1 MLRLMPR
8 AVTLRLFEVALCE
21 RGGSI
26 PLTFGL
32 GIGMLMSLE
41 ALKAGMVGPV
51 GGTIWN
57 LFTISMAFLTLSVRG
72 LKDGST

>member
-1 MLRLMPR
+1 MRFIPSADPLRVFGVVWP
-8 AVTLRLFEVALCE
+8 

-32 GIGMLMSLE
+32 GNGILRSVE
-41 ALKAGMVGPV
+41 ALKAGIVGPV

-57 LFTISMAFLTLSVRG
+57 LFTISMAFLTFKVNGR
-72 LKDGST
+72 KVGST